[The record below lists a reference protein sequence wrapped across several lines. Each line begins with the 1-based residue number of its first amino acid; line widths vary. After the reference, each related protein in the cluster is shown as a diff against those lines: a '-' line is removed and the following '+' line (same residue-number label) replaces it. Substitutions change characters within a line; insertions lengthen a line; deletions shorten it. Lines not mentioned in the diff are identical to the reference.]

1 MSRLVNIGVLALI
14 LAASAALYF
23 YRLDAAPPH
32 IQIDEAMIA
41 VNAHAIATTGR
52 DLRGEFLPL
61 YTRTAD
67 TSWYQPMVIYASA
80 AALAVLPFNEW
91 TVRTPTVLFALA
103 NIALMFVFIRR
114 LFGSVPLA
122 AIAAAMLALTPG
134 HIIHARYGVDYLFPV
149 TFILGWLVC
158 LVTYRERRQPWLLA
172 LASMVLGIGFYCY
185 ISSIVMMPLYL
196 VLTLLML
203 YDDRAPQRSFA
214 LTTGLFFALQAPFLF
229 WLSFHPEAYTATV
242 AKYGLYDTT
251 QLNAAQGLRSTFSF
265 LSISQRLDQYWNY
278 FDPSFLF
285 FGSGIKVQF
294 STNLVGVFLLPM
306 AFFIGV
312 GVFAA
317 AKHRAAPLHRVV
329 LWGFVSAP
337 LAAAIPT
344 EQNAIFRALGLLPF
358 GVILAAIGIR
368 HLWRHP
374 LSNPLAIGLHLAG
387 WVALGGGVAYGAW
400 TLATQHRLTSSTAPL
415 VATGVGA
422 LVLARYT
429 SRHTQLKAI
438 TVALFAVLLLQ
449 FNSFWSD
456 YLNDYRVR
464 SAFWIGGN
472 LRGAMEE
479 LIARSDGEAAPDIY
493 FSTLASTGGHLDWR
507 NDFIDTYWR
516 FYLVKHDRL
525 DLAKR
530 THHLGTA
537 AIDSVPLGSLILA
550 NLDNSAATALAAS
563 GVLTRV
569 TTIDEL
575 DGRGYFVIYQ
585 R

>member
-1 MSRLVNIGVLALI
+1 MSRLATTAVLAL
-14 LAASAALYF
+14 LVGASAALYF

-41 VNAHAIATTGR
+41 INAHAIATTGR

-61 YTRTAD
+61 YTQTAA
-67 TSWYQPMVIYASA
+67 TSWYQPAVIYASA

-91 TVRTPTVLFALA
+91 TVRTPTVLLALA

-114 LFGSVPLA
+114 LFGSVMLA
-122 AIAAAMLALTPG
+122 AVAGALLALTPG
-134 HIIHARYGVDYLFPV
+134 HFIHARYGVDYLFPV
-149 TFILGWLVC
+149 TFILGWLLC
-158 LVTYRERRQPWLLA
+158 LAAYRERPRPWLLG
-172 LASMVLGIGFYCY
+172 LSSLILGIGFYCY

-196 VLTLLML
+196 ALTLLML

-214 LTTGLFFALQAPFLF
+214 LTSGVFIALQAPFLL
-229 WLSFHPEAYTATV
+229 WLGVHPEAYMATV
-242 AKYGLYDTT
+242 EKYGLYDTS

-265 LSISQRLDQYWNY
+265 LSVSQRLDQYWNY

-306 AFFIGV
+306 AVFIGV
-312 GVFAA
+312 GLFAA
-317 AKHRAAPLHRVV
+317 AKHRAEPIHRII

-358 GVILAAIGIR
+358 GVILAAMGAR
-368 HLWRHP
+368 HMWRHP

-387 WVALGGGVAYGAW
+387 WAATGGGIGYGAW
-400 TLATQHRLTSSTAPL
+400 TLATEHRLTSSTVPL
-415 VATGVGA
+415 VAAGA
-422 LVLARYT
+422 AALALARFT

-438 TVALFAVLLLQ
+438 TLALFAVLLLQ

-456 YLNDYRVR
+456 YFGDYRVR

-472 LRGAMEE
+472 IRGAME
-479 LIARSDGEAAPDIY
+479 DIIGRTEGGTPNVY
-493 FSTLASTGGHLDWR
+493 FGTLASTSGQLDWR
-507 NDFIDTYWR
+507 NDFLGSYWR
-516 FYLVKHDRL
+516 FYLLKHDRL
-525 DLAKR
+525 DLLNHTSR
-530 THHLGTA
+530 FDPA
-537 AIDSVPLGSLILA
+537 AIDSVPRGSLILA
-550 NLDNSAATALAAS
+550 NLEDAATKAMATS
-563 GVLTRV
+563 GALTRV
-569 TTIDEL
+569 ATIDEL
-575 DGRGYFVIYQ
+575 DGRSYFVIYQ

>member
-1 MSRLVNIGVLALI
+1 MSRLATTGLLAVL

-23 YRLDAAPPH
+23 DRLDSAPPH

-41 VNAHAIATTGR
+41 INAQAIASTGR

-61 YTRTAD
+61 FTRTAD
-67 TSWYQPMVIYASA
+67 TSWYQPLVIYASA

-91 TVRTPTVLFALA
+91 TVRLPTVLFALT

-114 LFGSVPLA
+114 LFGSVTLAALA
-122 AIAAAMLALTPG
+122 AIMLAMTPG
-134 HIIHARYGVDYLFPV
+134 HFIHARYGLDYLFPV
-149 TFILGWLVC
+149 TCILGWLVC
-158 LVTYRERRQPWLLA
+158 LAAYRQRPRPQLLVA
-172 LASMVLGIGFYCY
+172 AAIILGIGFYCY

-203 YDDRAPQRSFA
+203 YDDGAPQRSLA
-214 LTTGLFFALQAPFLF
+214 LAAGVFFALLAPFLL
-229 WLSFHPEAYTATV
+229 WLTLHPEAYLATV
-242 AKYGLYDTT
+242 EKYGLYDTS

-294 STNLVGVFLLPM
+294 STNLVGVFLVPM
-306 AFFIGV
+306 AVLIGV
-312 GVFAA
+312 GLFAA
-317 AKHRAAPLHRVV
+317 ATHRAEPIHRIV

-358 GVILAAIGIR
+358 GVILAAMGVR

-374 LSNPLAIGLHLAG
+374 LSTPVAIGLQ
-387 WVALGGGVAYGAW
+387 LGGWAATLGGAAFGAW
-400 TLATQHRLTSSTAPL
+400 TLATRQALTSSTVPL
-415 VATGVGA
+415 VVAGAGA
-422 LVLARYT
+422 LVLARFT
-429 SRHTQLKAI
+429 SRHTQLKAL
-438 TVALFAVLLLQ
+438 TVALFAVMLLQ
-449 FNSFWSD
+449 FNGFRSD
-456 YLNDYRVR
+456 YFNDYRVR

-472 LRGAMEE
+472 IGGAMED
-479 LIARSDGEAAPDIY
+479 IIGRTEAARVPHVY
-493 FSTLASTGGHLDWR
+493 FGTLASTSGQLDWR
-507 NDFIDTYWR
+507 NDFLDTYWR
-516 FYLVKHDRL
+516 FYLLKHHRL
-525 DLAKR
+525 DLLSR
-530 THHLGTA
+530 TSRFQPA
-537 AIDSVPLGSLILA
+537 SIDSVPAGSLILA
-550 NLDNSAATALAAS
+550 NLENTATNAMAAG

-569 TTIDEL
+569 AVIDEL

>member
-1 MSRLVNIGVLALI
+1 MSRLATAGLLAVL

-23 YRLDAAPPH
+23 YRLDSAPPH

-41 VNAHAIATTGR
+41 INAKAIASTGR
-52 DLRGEFLPL
+52 DLRGDFLPL
-61 YTRTAD
+61 YTQTAE

-91 TVRTPTVLFALA
+91 AVRTPTVLFALA
-103 NIALMFVFIRR
+103 NIALMFLFIRR

-122 AIAAAMLALTPG
+122 LIAAVMLALTPG

-158 LVTYRERRQPWLLA
+158 LVIYRERRQPWLLA
-172 LASMVLGIGFYCY
+172 LSSLILGIGFYCY

-214 LTTGLFFALQAPFLF
+214 LTAGIFFALQAPFLL
-229 WLSFHPEAYTATV
+229 WLSFHPEAYMATV
-242 AKYGLYDTT
+242 QKYGLYDTS

-265 LSISQRLDQYWNY
+265 LSVSQRLDQYWNY

-294 STNLVGVFLLPM
+294 STNLAGVFLVPM

-317 AKHRAAPLHRVV
+317 AKHRAEPIHRIV

-358 GVILAAIGIR
+358 GVILAAMGVR
-368 HLWRHP
+368 HMWRHP
-374 LSNPLAIGLHLAG
+374 LANPLAIGLHLAG
-387 WVALGGGVAYGAW
+387 WAALGGGLVYGAW
-400 TLATQHRLTSSTAPL
+400 TLATQQRLTSSTWPL
-415 VATGVGA
+415 VAAGIGA

-429 SRHTQLKAI
+429 SRHTQLRAI

-456 YLNDYRVR
+456 YLTDYRVR

-472 LRGAMEE
+472 IRGAMEE
-479 LIARSDGEAAPDIY
+479 IIGRTEAERPANVY
-493 FSTLASTGGHLDWR
+493 FGTLASTSGQLDWR
-507 NDFIDTYWR
+507 NDFLDTYWR
-516 FYLVKHDRL
+516 FYLLKHNRL
-525 DLAKR
+525 DLLSHTSR
-530 THHLGTA
+530 FDPA
-537 AIDSVPLGSLILA
+537 AIDRVPRGSLILA
-550 NLDNSAATALAAS
+550 NLENAATNAMAAN

-569 TTIDEL
+569 ATIDEL
-575 DGRGYFVIYQ
+575 DGRDYFVIYQ